1 MLECQGESNAV
12 RTACSQ
18 PEDGRGPAPLGSS
31 TAQHARTGRSR
42 PRLHSSPLRR
52 SSSRREPTRASSS
65 RRRRKRGPTSNP
77 TSLGAACERPP
88 PYSPPTRT
96 HLRPY
101 DNESRDLSGRGVLLL
116 LLLLPSERAAGAGV
130 CVGPR
135 EGWWWIGSEHQNQ
148 IRGAGGGNAQRHA
161 GELGRKLTLISLLSC
176 SSTVR
181 KSIARVL
188 TVINH
193 KTRAN
198 LRELY
203 KGKKLPLDMRAKKTR
218 AIRRRLTKVRRPAG
232 AVSSSG
238 GSFVMLTLFP
248 VFLFPAARA
257 HPDHRACAQEGDP
270 LPEEAVHRQGLVV
283 SLLSPCG
290 SRPGRNPLT
299 SCPFSIALVL
309 TRVA

>member
-116 LLLLPSERAAGAGV
+116 LLLLSSDRAAGAGV
-130 CVGPR
+130 VCWASRGLVVDRIRAAEPNQSRGRGHRTTLRRRPR
-135 EGWWWIGSEHQNQ
+135 RETDLNLVALVQLDCPQVDRPRPDGHQPQ
-148 IRGAGGGNAQRHA
+148 DARQPPRAVQGQEAPARHA
-161 GELGRKLTLISLLSC
+161 RQEDPRYPQAVDQGTPAG
-176 SSTVR
+176 
-181 KSIARVL
+181 
-188 TVINH
+188 
-193 KTRAN
+193 
-198 LRELY
+198 
-203 KGKKLPLDMRAKKTR
+203 
-218 AIRRRLTKVRRPAG
+218 RRRLLVDWFVRHVDPLSCVSLPCSTSALRPPSVRTRRRSTSRRG
-232 AVSSSG
+232 SSSSRVSRLA
-238 GSFVMLTLFP
+238 SF
-248 VFLFPAARA
+248 
-257 HPDHRACAQEGDP
+257 
-270 LPEEAVHRQGLVV
+270 
-283 SLLSPCG
+283 SLRVPSC
-290 SRPGRNPLT
+290 SKPLT
-299 SCPFSIALVL
+299 SRPFSIALVL